1 MRNNSIRP
9 QSERPAAE
17 RHETCIP
24 TLSAAMRDWA
34 MRKKI
39 KGGTVETEISTIDGG
54 YVAIRQPAQDAA
66 FEQVC
71 LLSAD
76 QLPEL
81 IRELQALYDDRRSW
95 QERPVE

>member
-1 MRNNSIRP
+1 
-9 QSERPAAE
+9 
-17 RHETCIP
+17 
-24 TLSAAMRDWA
+24 
-34 MRKKI
+34 MRKKL

-54 YVAIRQPAQDAA
+54 YVAITQPARDAD

-81 IRELQALYDDRRSW
+81 IRELQALYDDRQSW
-95 QERPVE
+95 QERSVG